1 MSDAC
6 EKHEQSKNIV
16 IKELF
21 SENRNRQFF
30 LVKKGSYM
38 TLDTVKIWKIG
49 KEIGKIWK
57 NMVDDFKKVIRYFG
71 RENGNL
77 SLK

>member
-1 MSDAC
+1 LSDAR
-6 EKHEQSKNIV
+6 EKPEQSKNIV

-49 KEIGKIWK
+49 KEKGKI
-57 NMVDDFKKVIRYFG
+57 
-71 RENGNL
+71 
-77 SLK
+77 